1 MHGVSLTWLSYDE
14 TLYHQEERILMKTR
28 DQFVAF
34 PQRQYRS
41 GLFLLIIAAY
51 VRIFV
56 SIPFEPVRVAVLI
69 GLGLLYTA
77 IGLFGLEY
85 CWRSPSWPITLAYFI
100 FLVIVLVAIL
110 FLSLGEGF
118 LLLVPLAA
126 YSIALLPRRDAVA
139 MCGLLLLLLGFVD
152 WRVGDTWVSIL
163 LIVLSMLALCV
174 FVVVFTEAVVHE
186 AQARNALGE
195 AHLRLRE
202 YAAQIETL
210 ATAAERNRLAREIHD
225 DLGHYLTIINVQL
238 EAAQAM
244 LDVDPTRARSAIE
257 KAQKLTRDGLGEI
270 RSSVAAL
277 RALPTENRSLPE
289 ALTDLVGESEAAG
302 VPTSLLIP
310 GALPQLS
317 SPVKFALYRIAQEGL
332 TNVRKYAHATHVD
345 LTLDGTEE
353 HIVRLSV
360 QDNGVGV
367 LSTTDGFGLLGARE
381 RARALGGQIH
391 TASSPGEGFLLEV
404 ELPL

>member
-1 MHGVSLTWLSYDE
+1 
-14 TLYHQEERILMKTR
+14 MKTR
-28 DQFVAF
+28 DQLAVF

-41 GLFLLIIAAY
+41 GLLLLIVAAY
-51 VRIFV
+51 VRLLV
-56 SIPFEPVRVAVLI
+56 SIPFDPPRLAILV
-69 GLGLLYTA
+69 GLGLLYT
-77 IGLFGLEY
+77 IVGLFGLEY
-85 CWRSPSWPITLAYFI
+85 YLRSPSRPIVLAYFI
-100 FLVIVLVAIL
+100 VLVVVLVAIL

-126 YSIALLPRRDAVA
+126 YSIALLPRRGAVA

-152 WRVGDTWVSIL
+152 WYVGDTWKSIL

-174 FVVVFTEAVVHE
+174 FVVVFTEAVVRE

-195 AHLRLRE
+195 AHQRLHE

-238 EAAQAM
+238 EAARAI
-244 LDVDPTRARSAIE
+244 LDVDPMRSRNAIE

-332 TNVRKYAHATHVD
+332 TNVRKYAHATQVD
-345 LTLDGTEE
+345 LTLDGTQE
-353 HIVRLSV
+353 HMVRLSV

-367 LSTTDGFGLLGARE
+367 HSTADGFGLLGARE
-381 RARALGGQIH
+381 RAKALGGQIR

>member
-1 MHGVSLTWLSYDE
+1 
-14 TLYHQEERILMKTR
+14 MKTR
-28 DQFVAF
+28 EQIAAF
-34 PQRQYRS
+34 PQRQYRR
-41 GLFLLIIAAY
+41 GLFVLIVAAY
-51 VRIFV
+51 VSLLV
-56 SIPFEPVRVAVLI
+56 SIPFDPWRVAILV

-77 IGLFGLEY
+77 VGLFGLEY
-85 CWRSPSWPITLAYFI
+85 CWRSPSRPIVLAYFI
-100 FLVIVLVAIL
+100 VLVVVLVAIL

-126 YSIALLPRRDAVA
+126 YSIVLLPRRGAVA
-139 MCGLLLLLLGFVD
+139 MCVLLLLLLGFVD
-152 WRVGDTWVSIL
+152 RSVGDTWKTIL
-163 LIVLSMLALCV
+163 LIGLSMFASCV
-174 FVVVFTEAVVHE
+174 FVFVFTEAVMRE
-186 AQARNALGE
+186 SQAHTALGE
-195 AHLRLRE
+195 AHQRLSE
-202 YAAQIETL
+202 YAEQIETL

-238 EAAQAM
+238 EAARAM
-244 LDVDPTRARSAIE
+244 LDVDPMRARSAIE

-270 RSSVAAL
+270 RSSIAAL

-310 GALPQLS
+310 VALPQLS

-353 HIVRLSV
+353 HMVRLRV

-381 RARALGGQIH
+381 RAKALGGQIR

-404 ELPL
+404 EIPL

>member
-1 MHGVSLTWLSYDE
+1 
-14 TLYHQEERILMKTR
+14 MKTR
-28 DQFVAF
+28 VQLAAF
-34 PQRQYRS
+34 PQRQYRR
-41 GLFLLIIAAY
+41 GLFVLIVAAY
-51 VRIFV
+51 VSLLV
-56 SIPFEPVRVAVLI
+56 SILFDPRRVAVLV

-77 IGLFGLEY
+77 VGLFGLEY
-85 CWRSPSWPITLAYFI
+85 CWRSPSKPIMLVYFVV
-100 FLVIVLVAIL
+100 LLIVLGAIL

-126 YSIALLPRRDAVA
+126 YSIVLLPRRGAVA
-139 MCGLLLLLLGFVD
+139 MCVLLLLLLGFVD
-152 WRVGDTWVSIL
+152 WSVGDTWKSIL
-163 LIVLSMLALCV
+163 LIVLSMLASCV
-174 FVVVFTEAVVHE
+174 FVFVFTEAVLRESKAH
-186 AQARNALGE
+186 QALGE
-195 AHLRLRE
+195 AHQRLRE

-225 DLGHYLTIINVQL
+225 NLGHYLTIINVQL
-238 EAAQAM
+238 EAARAM
-244 LDVDPTRARSAIE
+244 LDVDPMRARSAIE

-270 RSSVAAL
+270 RSSIAAL

-289 ALTDLVGESEAAG
+289 ALADLVGESEAAG

-310 GALPQLS
+310 GTLPQLS

-345 LTLDGTEE
+345 LTLDETKE
-353 HIVRLSV
+353 HMVRLSV

-381 RARALGGQIH
+381 RARALGGQIR

>member
-1 MHGVSLTWLSYDE
+1 
-14 TLYHQEERILMKTR
+14 MKTR
-28 DQFVAF
+28 EKFATF

-41 GLFLLIIAAY
+41 GLFLLIVAAY
-51 VRIFV
+51 VRILV
-56 SIPFEPVRVAVLI
+56 SIPFDPWRVAILI
-69 GLGLLYTA
+69 GFGLLYTA
-77 IGLFGLEY
+77 VGLFGLEY
-85 CWRSPSWPITLAYFI
+85 CWRSPSRPITLAYFI
-100 FLVIVLVAIL
+100 VLVVVLGAIL

-126 YSIALLPRRDAVA
+126 YSIAILPRRSAVA

-152 WRVGDTWVSIL
+152 WNVGYTWKPII

-174 FVVVFTEAVVHE
+174 FVIVFTEAVVRE

-195 AHLRLRE
+195 AHQRLRE
-202 YAAQIETL
+202 YSAQIETL
-210 ATAAERNRLAREIHD
+210 ATAAERNRLAREVHD

-238 EAAQAM
+238 EAARAM
-244 LDVDPTRARSAIE
+244 LDVDPIRARSAIE

-310 GALPQLS
+310 CALPQLS

-353 HIVRLSV
+353 HMVRLSV

-367 LSTTDGFGLLGARE
+367 RSTTDGFGLLGARE
-381 RARALGGQIH
+381 RARALGGQIR
-391 TASSPGEGFLLEV
+391 TTSSPGEGFLLEA

>member
-1 MHGVSLTWLSYDE
+1 
-14 TLYHQEERILMKTR
+14 MKTR
-28 DQFVAF
+28 EQFAAF
-34 PQRQYRS
+34 PQRQYRL
-41 GLFLLIIAAY
+41 GLFVLIVAAY
-51 VRIFV
+51 VSLLV
-56 SIPFEPVRVAVLI
+56 SIPFDPWRVSVLI

-77 IGLFGLEY
+77 VGLFGLEY
-85 CWRSPSWPITLAYFI
+85 CWRSPSKPIMLAYF
-100 FLVIVLVAIL
+100 VVLVVVFGAIL

-126 YSIALLPRRDAVA
+126 YSIVLLPRRGAVA
-139 MCGLLLLLLGFVD
+139 MCVLLLLLLGFVD
-152 WRVGDTWVSIL
+152 RSAGDTWKSIL
-163 LIVLSMLALCV
+163 LIVLSMLASCV
-174 FVVVFTEAVVHE
+174 FVFVFTEAVMRKS
-186 AQARNALGE
+186 QAHKALGE
-195 AHLRLRE
+195 AHQRLRE

-244 LDVDPTRARSAIE
+244 LDVDPMRARSAIE

-289 ALTDLVGESEAAG
+289 ALSDLVGESEAAG

-310 GALPQLS
+310 CALPQLS

-353 HIVRLSV
+353 HMVRLRV

-381 RARALGGQIH
+381 RARALGGQIR

>member
-1 MHGVSLTWLSYDE
+1 
-14 TLYHQEERILMKTR
+14 MKTR
-28 DQFVAF
+28 EQIAAF
-34 PQRQYRS
+34 PQRQYCR
-41 GLFLLIIAAY
+41 GLFVLIVAAY
-51 VRIFV
+51 VSLLV
-56 SIPFEPVRVAVLI
+56 SIPFDPWRVAILV

-77 IGLFGLEY
+77 VGLFGLEY
-85 CWRSPSWPITLAYFI
+85 CWRSPSRPIVLAYFI
-100 FLVIVLVAIL
+100 VLVVVLVAIL

-126 YSIALLPRRDAVA
+126 YSIVLLPRRGAVA
-139 MCGLLLLLLGFVD
+139 MCVLLLLLLGFVD
-152 WRVGDTWVSIL
+152 RSVGDTWKTIL
-163 LIVLSMLALCV
+163 LIGLSMFASCV
-174 FVVVFTEAVVHE
+174 FVFVFTEAVMRE
-186 AQARNALGE
+186 SQAHTALGE
-195 AHLRLRE
+195 AHQRLSE
-202 YAAQIETL
+202 YAEQIETL

-238 EAAQAM
+238 EAARAM
-244 LDVDPTRARSAIE
+244 LDVDPMRARSAIE

-270 RSSVAAL
+270 RSSIAAL

-310 GALPQLS
+310 VALPQLS

-353 HIVRLSV
+353 HMVRLRV

-381 RARALGGQIH
+381 RAKALGGQIR

-404 ELPL
+404 EIPL